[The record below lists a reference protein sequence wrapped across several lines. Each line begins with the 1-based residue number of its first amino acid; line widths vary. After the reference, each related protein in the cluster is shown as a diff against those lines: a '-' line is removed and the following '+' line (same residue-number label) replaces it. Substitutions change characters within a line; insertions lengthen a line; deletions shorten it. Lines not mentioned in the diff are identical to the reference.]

1 MKIHSP
7 GMTKVSQPSLC
18 REDLRDD
25 ESDGGTS
32 ALGMDASLVTSQRDP
47 VTLLA
52 AVANLSDSLWS
63 TFPER
68 FCDGYGPLRGH
79 WPNVGSCA
87 FVTERQRRHSGQGA
101 T

>member
-52 AVANLSDSLWS
+52 AVANLSDSLRHLPGALLRWIRAAPWPLAQCW
-63 TFPER
+63 FVR
-68 FCDGYGPLRGH
+68 FC
-79 WPNVGSCA
+79 
-87 FVTERQRRHSGQGA
+87 
-101 T
+101 

>member
-1 MKIHSP
+1 MKIDSP
-7 GMTKVSQPSLC
+7 SMTKVSQPSLC

-52 AVANLSDSLWS
+52 AVANLSDSLRHL
-63 TFPER
+63 PG
-68 FCDGYGPLRGH
+68 GYGPPRR
-79 WPNVGSCA
+79 PRSNVGSRA
-87 FVTERQRRHSGQGA
+87 FVT
-101 T
+101 